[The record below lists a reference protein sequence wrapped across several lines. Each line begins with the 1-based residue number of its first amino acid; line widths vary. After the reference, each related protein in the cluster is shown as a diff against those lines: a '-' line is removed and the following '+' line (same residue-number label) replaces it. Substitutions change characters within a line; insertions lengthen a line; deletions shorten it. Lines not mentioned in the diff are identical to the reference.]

1 MSRRII
7 RYIRAHHIAFLA
19 LFLVLGGTSYA
30 AASALVPKNS
40 VGSPQVINGSLQTK
54 DLSKKA
60 RAALKG
66 NRGPRGFQGPRGATG
81 AQGAQGI
88 QGAKGDPGT
97 SATSLFATVKST
109 GALINGSGVTSVT
122 GTTSPYHVIFNRD
135 VSPSKCAAIAID
147 GTVDSASVSTVIPIV
162 VPTGPF
168 GGNPNGIDVYLR
180 DLSNALVAGSFHLAV
195 FC

>member
-1 MSRRII
+1 MIKRVGSYLRR
-7 RYIRAHHIAFLA
+7 HHLALLA
-19 LFLVLGGTSYA
+19 LFIVLGGGSAYA
-30 AASALVPKNS
+30 AATLVPRNS

-81 AQGAQGI
+81 AQGAQGV
-88 QGAKGDPGT
+88 KGDPGT
-97 SATSLFATVKST
+97 SATSLFATVKSNGT
-109 GALINGSGVTSVT
+109 LINGSGVTSVS
-122 GTTSPYHVIFNRD
+122 GTTTPYHVVFNRD
-135 VSPSKCAAIAID
+135 VSPSKCAAIAVD
-147 GTVDSASVSTVIPIV
+147 GTVDSASVGTVVAIV

-180 DLSNALVAGSFHLAV
+180 DLSNATVAGSFHLAV